1 MIGWDTLYTIL
12 LIILLWLLL
21 SALSSPFE
29 ALGWWAGWY
38 GGETLKLSDADP
50 AHKAQPSPACDIS
63 QYVVFLTGI
72 AGVQQEIYLSN
83 EREFLKRLAAA
94 VPSAVIVDDIFPYS
108 VTNRALTGQRIFAWF
123 WRYTLWR
130 KEHGGWG
137 GFLINIRNLF
147 QVAVS
152 ADFRYGPMYNHGSAE
167 LILRGLRQHGYPIGS
182 GRPIVIIG
190 YSGGGQ
196 IALGAATYL
205 KRQLKAPIRVIGLG
219 GVMCSDVGLNA
230 IEHLYYIRGTRDLV
244 QQLGALFFAGRW
256 PWLSGSYWN
265 RAKEAG
271 KITIITFDHMGHNG
285 PGGYLD
291 DNSHLDDGQSHLDKT
306 IATVTKILDG

>member
-1 MIGWDTLYTIL
+1 MIGWDTLYTVL

-38 GGETLKLSDADP
+38 GGEAIEAQEAAP
-50 AHKAQPSPACDIS
+50 AYKVMTPPARDVSRYI
-63 QYVVFLTGI
+63 VFLTGI
-72 AGVQQEIYLSN
+72 AGVEQKIYLPN
-83 EREFLKRLAAA
+83 EREFLRRLDAA
-94 VPSAVIVDDIFPYS
+94 VPNAIIVDDIFPYS
-108 VTNRALTGQRIFAWF
+108 VTNRALTAQRVFAWF

-152 ADFRYGPMYNHGSAE
+152 ADFRYGPMYNQGSAE
-167 LILRGLRQHGYPIGS
+167 LIIRGLRQHGYRIGS
-182 GRPIVIIG
+182 GRPVVLIG

-219 GVMCSDVGLNA
+219 GVMCSDIGLNS

-244 QQLGALFFAGRW
+244 QQIGAIFFSGRW
-256 PWLSGSYWN
+256 PLLSGSYWN

-271 KITIITFDHMGHNG
+271 KITILRFEQVSHNG

-291 DNSHLDDGQSHLDKT
+291 DDSHFDDGQSYLDKT
-306 IATVTKILDG
+306 IETMTEILNA